1 MLRDQEAQHA
11 VSVLRRGSL
20 PHTRM
25 MAGKPPALRH
35 APRAIWPWLIL
46 PASLTAA
53 LQRAYGKPH
62 TVRALLLD
70 SGRANPSPVERRI
83 LCMRRGERIFWREVL
98 LHGGDPAYP
107 ALWART
113 TIPLRGLRHGLL
125 PLTRHGTRPIG
136 NTLFRHRRLRRSPIQ
151 ADSRPRFGPRRWQR
165 RSVLRRGSVGV
176 LVEEHF
182 LPDLPCWAG
191 RGRR

>member
-70 SGRANPSPVERRI
+70 SGRANPSPVERR
-83 LCMRRGERIFWREVL
+83 
-98 LHGGDPAYP
+98 
-107 ALWART
+107 
-113 TIPLRGLRHGLL
+113 
-125 PLTRHGTRPIG
+125 
-136 NTLFRHRRLRRSPIQ
+136 
-151 ADSRPRFGPRRWQR
+151 
-165 RSVLRRGSVGV
+165 
-176 LVEEHF
+176 
-182 LPDLPCWAG
+182 
-191 RGRR
+191 